1 MLMSVVEKYFDKIV
15 LLLTQI
21 VTNCHWR
28 IALLSIVGISQGK
41 LAFSIV

>member
-1 MLMSVVEKYFDKIV
+1 MLMSVVEKYFNKIV

-21 VTNCHWR
+21 VTNYHWG